1 MASRYARVSVPSPA
15 EERASRAEAQVTASE
30 SLRTTHPEL
39 SVIPPEDPSVLCLKT
54 KYGVDVTEDNLL
66 SVLLRPH
73 TKLICNG
80 EKGQMTTDSVA
91 KFVQDVIDKLNIDRD
106 DLPKHGILLNY
117 SPDYTDDTNKLAG
130 ISYLR
135 NIIFNLGKLKTRAR
149 KAADRA
155 ANAEADRKR
164 EEMFAASKVR
174 SEEMAAARREEARR
188 NREYER
194 ILKAERNAAARATRN
209 AKLAAHGKI
218 PVAEGDLLGLDSA
231 AANSGDL
238 IDIAALRKKEIA
250 NDLEGLFGG
259 ARRRKSRKSRKSRKH
274 SRK

>member
-1 MASRYARVSVPSPA
+1 
-15 EERASRAEAQVTASE
+15 
-30 SLRTTHPEL
+30 
-39 SVIPPEDPSVLCLKT
+39 
-54 KYGVDVTEDNLL
+54 
-66 SVLLRPH
+66 
-73 TKLICNG
+73 
-80 EKGQMTTDSVA
+80 MTTDSVA

>member
-1 MASRYARVSVPSPA
+1 
-15 EERASRAEAQVTASE
+15 
-30 SLRTTHPEL
+30 
-39 SVIPPEDPSVLCLKT
+39 
-54 KYGVDVTEDNLL
+54 
-66 SVLLRPH
+66 
-73 TKLICNG
+73 LICNG
-80 EKGQMTTDSVA
+80 EKGKMTTDSVA

-155 ANAEADRKR
+155 ANAEADRR
-164 EEMFAASKVR
+164 MMESIAASKVR
-174 SEEMAAARREEARR
+174 YEEMKAARYEEISRD
-188 NREYER
+188 REYER
-194 ILKAERNAAARATRN
+194 IVKAERNAAARATRN

-218 PVAEGDLLGLDSA
+218 PVAEGDLLGIDSA
-231 AANSGDL
+231 AAKSGDF
-238 IDIAALRKKEIA
+238 INMEALRKQEIKD
-250 NDLEGLFGG
+250 DLESLFKGG
-259 ARRRKSRKSRKSRKH
+259 RRTRKHKHRKNRKSRKH